1 MLSQKRDARL
11 IKTKADGAP
20 LLTMRTV
27 TRLSYALVVGLRR
40 NGITPPAAHLH
51 MISTSLDAFGS
62 PADRDLI
69 NPFVR
74 LLWERGSLF
83 ERETIGKRQIPFVH

>member
-27 TRLSYALVVGLRR
+27 TRLSYALVVGLHR

-51 MISTSLDAFGS
+51 RISTSLDAFGS

-83 ERETIGKRQIPFVH
+83 ERETIGK